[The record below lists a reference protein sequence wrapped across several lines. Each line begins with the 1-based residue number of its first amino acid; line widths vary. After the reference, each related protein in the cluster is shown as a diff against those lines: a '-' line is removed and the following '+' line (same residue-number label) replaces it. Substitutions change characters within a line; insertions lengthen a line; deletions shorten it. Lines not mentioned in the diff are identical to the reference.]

1 MTALQISE
9 MKTEDIKIMVEHYI
23 MMFLTK
29 SGSPPKEWVN
39 IIRNCS
45 SALDKRNIVLELEN
59 DKVYFYEV

>member
-1 MTALQISE
+1 MSALQISV
-9 MKTEDIKIMVEHYI
+9 MTTEDIKIMVEHYI
-23 MMFLTK
+23 MLYLTK

-45 SALDKRNIVLELEN
+45 DELDKRNIVLELEN